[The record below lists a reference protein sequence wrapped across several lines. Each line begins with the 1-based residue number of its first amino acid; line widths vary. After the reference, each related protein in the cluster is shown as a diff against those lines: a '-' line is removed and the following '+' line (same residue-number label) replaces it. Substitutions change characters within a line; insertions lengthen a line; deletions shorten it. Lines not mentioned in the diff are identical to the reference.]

1 MGSFMANVHPWF
13 SSGTPISQ
21 AADWTWRFFQDFDVA
36 PAALSKNKP
45 DVYIAETGWPT
56 ESLNATEANNGAAGT
71 QGDASVANLQSKLSS
86 FYRYWNEKLIW

>member
-1 MGSFMANVHPWF
+1 MANVHPWF

-56 ESLNATEANNGAAGT
+56 ESLNATESNNGAAGS
-71 QGDASVANLQSKLSS
+71 QGDASVANLQSKFNLSS
-86 FYRYWNEKLIW
+86 QNSNKKLIR